1 MARVNPNYKKP
12 TKRKT
17 EAEARQYQGGT
28 TLEQDAERLAQ
39 GIKDEAKKRGVSTG
53 YSKPPASPSR
63 KLKDVLGGLPLKPEV
78 PKDVNN
84 DAILDYLGGSKPGS
98 KKPAGTFFSDNPH
111 PLPGGAVAAVGS
123 DVSGSR
129 RGYVVAPVKLKGDIP
144 GETRTMNMALR
155 REQFKLVAGKGMTYT
170 GRPGE
175 IIPTSGGEL
184 RKIEPAAPLRA
195 SGPVPKGSVA
205 VTAKGGKPVAP
216 LDSPT
221 YDPITTQQ
229 NAERS
234 ARLAAM
240 DKDFVPKPGLPKGVT
255 LGNQE
260 APTPTPF
267 MKREPSKSPNT
278 YPKGPPE
285 LDENG
290 KPTYDQGNVSA
301 EKVANI
307 AGRMT
312 SGLLKKGRNNVVT
325 GSLTKVGKGKS
336 ATLYPTYTTSYVP
349 KTAEELAA
357 MPTPGPTT
365 EAGKA
370 AQAAG
375 PTREQI
381 SLNRQAA
388 EGRAQENAIKRAQN
402 IATARAQRE
411 AQKD

>member
-1 MARVNPNYKKP
+1 
-12 TKRKT
+12 
-17 EAEARQYQGGT
+17 
-28 TLEQDAERLAQ
+28 
-39 GIKDEAKKRGVSTG
+39 
-53 YSKPPASPSR
+53 
-63 KLKDVLGGLPLKPEV
+63 
-78 PKDVNN
+78 
-84 DAILDYLGGSKPGS
+84 
-98 KKPAGTFFSDNPH
+98 
-111 PLPGGAVAAVGS
+111 
-123 DVSGSR
+123 
-129 RGYVVAPVKLKGDIP
+129 
-144 GETRTMNMALR
+144 MALR